1 MLHKT
6 GLHNRTELTQ
16 WAIESNKLLTI

>member
-1 MLHKT
+1 HKT